1 MSEIVGVRFKRAGKV
16 YYFNP
21 AGIELE
27 VNDHVVVETAQGLEM
42 GQVAIA
48 PKQVLASAVETA
60 QLPET
65 EETAVASKE
74 ILTSE
79 VRTPLK
85 PVLRKASP
93 EDIQRCQ
100 ELEIMERDALEECG
114 KMVDKLKLPMKLL
127 SAEYSLDGSRLTL
140 NFSSVDR
147 VDFRE
152 LVRDL
157 GRRLKTRVEM
167 RQTGPRDEARLVG
180 GCGRCGRP
188 LCCATFLTEFAP
200 VAMKMAKEQGLPLN
214 PMKISGVCGR
224 LMCCLGYENEQY
236 RAMRGTLPRNGVWV
250 STPQG
255 TAKVVGS
262 NPLKQTVQVQ
272 LESMAT
278 IDLPLSEITI
288 GSKPEN
294 RPENRPPDNRPQDN
308 RPNNRNTDRPRRE
321 NQPGGQAPPK

>member
-1 MSEIVGVRFKRAGKV
+1 MADIVGVRFKRAGKV
-16 YYFNP
+16 YYFDP
-21 AGIELE
+21 AGIELV
-27 VNDHVVVETAQGLEM
+27 VNDQVVVETAQGLEM

-48 PKQVLASAVETA
+48 PKQILASEV
-60 QLPET
+60 
-65 EETAVASKE
+65 KE
-74 ILTSE
+74 
-79 VRTPLK
+79 PLK
-85 PVLRKASP
+85 PVLRKASS

-114 KMVDKLKLPMKLL
+114 KLIDKLKLPMKLL

-157 GRRLKTRVEM
+157 GRRLRVRVEM

-214 PMKISGVCGR
+214 PMKISGCCGR

-236 RAMRGTLPRNGVWV
+236 RAMRATLPRNGAWV

-272 LESMAT
+272 LESLAT
-278 IDLPLSEITI
+278 IELPLAEITI
-288 GSKPEN
+288 ANKPEN
-294 RPENRPPDNRPQDN
+294 RHENRLPENKPPDNRP
-308 RPNNRNTDRPRRE
+308 RRE
-321 NQPGGQAPPK
+321 GQTGGQSPPK